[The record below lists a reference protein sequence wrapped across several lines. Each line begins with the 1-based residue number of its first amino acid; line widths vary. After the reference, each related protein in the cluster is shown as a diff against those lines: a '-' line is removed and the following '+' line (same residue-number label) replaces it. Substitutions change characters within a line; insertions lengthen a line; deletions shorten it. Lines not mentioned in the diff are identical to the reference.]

1 MGSSSSSLLSS
12 STTNI
17 VSGVI
22 VRIRFM
28 IISRIIIN
36 ITNYNPVFLVLI
48 LTTKILVVV
57 AVAFSPNQNIDKN
70 ITLKT
75 THKLTWNKLVQIL

>member
-1 MGSSSSSLLSS
+1 M
-12 STTNI
+12 
-17 VSGVI
+17 

-28 IISRIIIN
+28 IVSRIIIN
-36 ITNYNPVFLVLI
+36 ITNYNPVFFILI

-57 AVAFSPNQNIDKN
+57 VAVAFSPNQKIDKN
-70 ITLKT
+70 ITIKT